1 VNYNSKKQVLFSF
14 DKEMINRVKNMLK
27 ENFQITLREE
37 KNFWQA
43 LIPQTLS
50 SQKEKNYYSQLQ
62 KKLENIWFYT
72 NVEK

>member
-1 VNYNSKKQVLFSF
+1 
-14 DKEMINRVKNMLK
+14 MINRVKNMLK